1 VAKVILVDPLYETPQ
16 WNVGKDWLGA
26 GNEIIRPSAYT
37 PEAIMPLL
45 GEVEG
50 ILTVFKPVTAQM
62 MDAAPR
68 LKVVVKPGAGVDNID
83 TQAATERGVM
93 VCNAEGV
100 RGLSVAE
107 HAFFM
112 MLYLARHAWM
122 KEDQK
127 TWEHM
132 AHVQLAGKSLGIVGL
147 GDIGRRAARIGNGFG
162 MKILVN
168 TRTPDPAYVP
178 GVAMEFLSFEELL
191 PRADF
196 LLLCMPLS
204 AGTQGMIRAQTLARM
219 QKEAILINV
228 SRGPAVVTEDLL
240 RAIHAGVIAAAGLDV
255 TDPEPLADAHP
266 LRSLPNVLITPH
278 HASRT
283 PECQQAAMDRT
294 AENMQLAL
302 AGRRPVNL
310 VNPEAL
316 ARPER

>member
-1 VAKVILVDPLYETPQ
+1 MAKVLMVDPLYDNPQ
-16 WNVGKDWLGA
+16 WNVGRDWLGA
-26 GNEIIRPSAYT
+26 GNEVVRPPAYT
-37 PEAIMPLL
+37 PAAILPML
-45 GEVEG
+45 GDMEG

-68 LKVVVKPGAGVDNID
+68 LRVVAKPGAGVDNID
-83 TQAATERGVM
+83 TAAATARGVM

-122 KEDQK
+122 KDDQK

-132 AHVQLAGKSLGIVGL
+132 AHAQLGGKSLGIVGL

-162 MKILVN
+162 MKVLVN

-178 GVAMEFLSFEELL
+178 GVEMEFLSFEELL

-196 LLLCMPLS
+196 LILCMPL
-204 AGTQGMIRAQTLARM
+204 ALQTKGMIRAETLAKM
-219 QKEAILINV
+219 KKEAILINV

-240 RAIHAGVIAAAGLDV
+240 RAIQAGTIAAAGLDV
-255 TDPEPLADAHP
+255 TDPEPLPDQHP
-266 LRSLPNVLITPH
+266 LRSLSNVLITPH

-294 AENMQLAL
+294 AENMRLAL
-302 AGRRPVNL
+302 AGQRPVNL

-316 ARPER
+316 SRPRR